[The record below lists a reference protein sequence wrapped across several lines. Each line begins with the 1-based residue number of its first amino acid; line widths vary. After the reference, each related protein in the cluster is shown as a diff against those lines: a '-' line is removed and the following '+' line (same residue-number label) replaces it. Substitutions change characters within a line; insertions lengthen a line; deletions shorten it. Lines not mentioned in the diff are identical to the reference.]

1 MTSTNDP
8 AGTRGGEARDATTSF
23 ARVLVDEWAR
33 GGVTDAVVSPGS
45 RSAPIALALAA
56 DARIRVHVHQD
67 ERSAAFIALGIGRAN
82 QRPAVVLCT
91 SGSAAANFHPAVLEA
106 FHGGVPLIVA
116 TADRPPAKRGT
127 GAPQTINQVGLYGDA
142 VRWSVDS
149 PPPVDVEGAE
159 ESWRELAAT
168 SVIASISP
176 IAGPVHLNLCFEEPL
191 VPTGAPL
198 IDAAGRPN
206 NAPWRRA
213 APEAESLGAD
223 QVERLSAIATEISA
237 HQRGVIIVGWGSE
250 LRSAS
255 LKALARATG
264 WPVLADPIS
273 DLRGTENEVV
283 AYDAL
288 LRDQIFASAYLPTF
302 ALRFGALP
310 SGRVLGEW
318 LARVERVLAVDP
330 AGRWVDPAR
339 TNTEVLVANAE
350 ASILAI
356 AMQVGQQRPS
366 LSWLSLWR
374 ESDALASSALKTVL
388 DSTEVLSDSRIARDV
403 VSTLPPSSSLLV
415 ASSMPVRDVESFAP
429 ARSDISIRAN
439 RGVNGIDGFV
449 STAIGYAIGSQSP
462 TVALVGDLC
471 FLHDTNAL
479 LGAAQREV
487 DLVIV
492 IVDNRGGAIF
502 SFLPQAQIPE
512 SFETLF
518 GTPHSVDIAL
528 LCAAHGVSA
537 TEVWLPE
544 EVAPTLARAIADGG
558 LSVVL
563 LRTDRDANVA
573 HHREAWSAVSSALSE
588 GMR

>member
-8 AGTRGGEARDATTSF
+8 AGTPEGQARDATTSF

-149 PPPVDVEGAE
+149 PPPADVEGAE
-159 ESWRELAAT
+159 DSWRELGAT

-176 IAGPVHLNLCFEEPL
+176 IAGPVHLNLCFDEPL
-191 VPTGAPL
+191 VPSGAPL
-198 IDAAGRPN
+198 IDTGGRPDN
-206 NAPWRRA
+206 ERWLSP
-213 APEAESLGAD
+213 APERESLEAD
-223 QVERLSAIATEISA
+223 QVEILRAITEEIAA
-237 HQRGVIIVGWGSE
+237 HQRGIIIVGWGSE
-250 LRSAS
+250 LRAES
-255 LKALARATG
+255 LELLARTTG

-273 DLRGTENEVV
+273 NLRGTANEVV

-288 LRDQIFASAYLPTF
+288 LRDQIFASAYLPAF

-318 LARVERVLAVDP
+318 LTRVERVFAVDP
-330 AGRWVDPAR
+330 AGRWIDPAR
-339 TNTEVLVANAE
+339 TNTEVLVSNAE
-350 ASILAI
+350 ASISAITERLAN
-356 AMQVGQQRPS
+356 QTPS
-366 LSWLSLWR
+366 LSWLTLWR
-374 ESDALASSALKTVL
+374 EADALATDAIRTSLESI
-388 DSTEVLSDSRIARDV
+388 EVLSDPRIARDV
-403 VSTLPPSSSLLV
+403 VATLPPATALLV
-415 ASSMPVRDVESFAP
+415 ASSMPVRDIESFAP
-429 ARSDISIRAN
+429 ARSDISIIAN

-449 STAIGYAIGSQSP
+449 STAIGYAIGSQLP

-528 LCAAHGVSA
+528 LCAAHGVTV
-537 TEVWLPE
+537 TEVWLPD
-544 EVAPTLARAIADGG
+544 EVAPTLAGAITAGG
-558 LSVVL
+558 LQVVL
-563 LRTDRDANVA
+563 LRTDRDTNVT
-573 HHREAWSAVSSALSE
+573 HHRAAWSAVSAALSK

>member
-8 AGTRGGEARDATTSF
+8 AGTRGGEARDVTTSF

-33 GGVTDAVVSPGS
+33 GGVTDAVISPGS

-56 DARIRVHVHQD
+56 DARIRIHVHQD
-67 ERSAAFIALGIGRAN
+67 ERSAAFIALGIGRATN
-82 QRPAVVLCT
+82 RPAVVLCT
-91 SGSAAANFHPAVLEA
+91 SGTAAANFHPAVLEA

-116 TADRPPAKRGT
+116 TADRPPTKRGT

-149 PPPVDVEGAE
+149 PPPTDVEGAE
-159 ESWRELAAT
+159 DSWRELGAT

-176 IAGPVHLNLCFEEPL
+176 IAGPVHLNLCFDEPL
-191 VPTGAPL
+191 VPTGARL
-198 IDAAGRPN
+198 IDGGVRGN
-206 NAPWRRA
+206 DEPWLS
-213 APEAESLGAD
+213 PTQEPESLEAD
-223 QVERLSAIATEISA
+223 QEEIVSAIAKEISA

-250 LRSAS
+250 LRATS
-255 LKALARATG
+255 LNALARATG

-273 DLRGTENEVV
+273 NLRGTENEVV

-288 LRDQIFASAYLPTF
+288 LRDQIFASAYLPTL

-330 AGRWVDPAR
+330 AGRWIDPAR
-339 TNTEVLVANAE
+339 TNTEVLIANAE

-356 AMQVGQQRPS
+356 TTQVGQQRPS

-374 ESDALASSALKTVL
+374 ESDALASAALKTVL

-403 VSTLPPSSSLLV
+403 VSTMPPSSSLLV

-429 ARSDISIRAN
+429 ARSDISILAN

-492 IVDNRGGAIF
+492 IVDNQGGAIF

-537 TEVWLPE
+537 TEVGLPE
-544 EVAPTLARAIADGG
+544 EVAPALARAIADGG